1 MTKSIIKPLMLVCFM
16 ILSVAARATADNIV
30 NIGTVK
36 GKPGDIVEL
45 QFGLQNSD
53 DVSSIQISIPL
64 DPRLELVDDSGI
76 GTDRTSMH
84 RVTVGV
90 KDGKL
95 NIFVYSMSMGN
106 IATGSGTIAKLK
118 LKLGNEPS
126 DITLHADKV
135 VLTDSNGATIKDV
148 AYTDGNA
155 SILCAKAEYST
166 MAIDYGRVPIRSSYQ
181 KSVKVNNVG
190 NVPLVISG
198 LKFSAAEF
206 SCDETFPIEIA
217 ASDCRE
223 IILTYAPVKRGGI
236 TEEVKFINNSVYK
249 LNTVKLEALP
259 FAVNEL
265 HVENAVGVADSVIT
279 VSLRMN
285 NMDHIT
291 GFQFDFNMPQQ
302 LEYIDGS
309 FILTSRKADH
319 QLTVSMKDRTLR
331 ALAFSLTDSPFL
343 ENDGIIATFKIRL
356 NGRYGTTLEA
366 QKAVLTAN
374 IGGKETDVMS
384 DKYSGYIDIQSPSM
398 DVTGN
403 IDLGRTPI
411 TQDAKASFRIKNNG
425 SAPLRVERIVSSSRH
440 LIVSNKLPI
449 VIDSWSGVDVDVI
462 FNDVEE
468 RDYNELLQLYTN
480 DPDLRLHNIKV
491 IGNRYSPNGITL
503 SGTDVEPGDTIK
515 LQIALSNNDVVSGLQ
530 FDLNYDADSFESLD
544 KYELSDR
551 AKGFSVTKRNI
562 KEGKMRY
569 FCYSL
574 DGNEIAKG
582 DGNVMTLMF
591 AIKDST
597 PYGEY
602 EFNVDDILLSTQ
614 GLVDKNSD
622 GGNSVT
628 INFVKPVRTV
638 SITALENGTVTGA
651 GTYDLGAEAILTA
664 IANEGYS
671 FVSWSDGNIDNP
683 RVIIVNDN
691 IELSVKFSPNSYILK
706 YMVDGVEYKSLTLEY
721 GVTIIPEAEPTKEG
735 YTFSGWSEI
744 PKTMPAHDVVVEG
757 SFTINVHKV
766 TWVIDGEIIAETEVK
781 FGEVIVEP
789 EVPAKDGYVFDGWD
803 NIPETMPD
811 HDITINGHYE
821 PVSTIERVLNGNR
834 SFEAYTL
841 QGVLVGKNM
850 TLQEIDNL
858 PKGIYII
865 DGNKY
870 VKK

>member
-30 NIGTVK
+30 NIGTVE

-148 AYTDGNA
+148 ASTDGNA

-217 ASDCRE
+217 AGDCRE

>member
-1 MTKSIIKPLMLVCFM
+1 MTKNIIKPLMLVCFM

-30 NIGTVK
+30 NIGTVE

-84 RVTVGV
+84 SVTAGV

-106 IATGSGTIAKLK
+106 IATGSGAIAKLK

-148 AYTDGNA
+148 ASTDGNA

-166 MAIDYGRVPIRSSYQ
+166 MTIDYGRVPIRSRYQ

-217 ASDCRE
+217 AGDCRE

-285 NMDHIT
+285 NMDPIT

-319 QLTVSMKDRTLR
+319 QLTVSVKDRTLR

-398 DVTGN
+398 DVTEN

-411 TQDAKASFRIKNNG
+411 TQDAKASFRINNNG
-425 SAPLRVERIVSSSRH
+425 SAPLRIERIVSSSRH

-449 VIDSWSGVDVDVI
+449 VVDSWSGVDVDVI

>member
-1 MTKSIIKPLMLVCFM
+1 MTKSIIKPLMFVCFM

-30 NIGTVK
+30 NIGTVE

-148 AYTDGNA
+148 ASTDGNA

-217 ASDCRE
+217 AGDCRE

-403 IDLGRTPI
+403 IDFGRTPI

-480 DPDLRLHNIKV
+480 DPGLRLHNIKV

-602 EFNVDDILLSTQ
+602 EFNVDDILLSTP

-622 GGNSVT
+622 AGNSVT

-651 GTYDLGAEAILTA
+651 GTYDLGAEATLTA

-744 PKTMPAHDVVVEG
+744 PKTMPAYDVVVEG

-789 EVPAKDGYVFDGWD
+789 EVPVKDGYVFDGWD
-803 NIPETMPD
+803 DIPETMPD

-821 PVSTIERVLNGNR
+821 PVSTIGRVMSGNR
-834 SFEAYTL
+834 SVEAYTL
-841 QGVLVGKNM
+841 QGVLIGKNM
-850 TLQEIDNL
+850 TLQEIDKL

>member
-1 MTKSIIKPLMLVCFM
+1 MTKSIIKPLMLVCFI

-30 NIGTVK
+30 NIGTVE

-84 RVTVGV
+84 SVTAGV

-106 IATGSGTIAKLK
+106 IATGSGAIAKLK

-148 AYTDGNA
+148 ASTDGNA

-166 MAIDYGRVPIRSSYQ
+166 MAIDYGRVPIRSRYQ

-217 ASDCRE
+217 AGDCRE

-285 NMDHIT
+285 NMDPIT

-398 DVTGN
+398 DVTEN

-411 TQDAKASFRIKNNG
+411 TQDAKASFRINNNG
-425 SAPLRVERIVSSSRH
+425 SAPLRIERIVSSSRH

-449 VIDSWSGVDVDVI
+449 VVDSWSGVDVDVI

-480 DPDLRLHNIKV
+480 DPGLRLHNIKV

-515 LQIALSNNDVVSGLQ
+515 LQVALSNNDVVNGLQ
-530 FDLNYDADSFESLD
+530 FDLNYDSDSFESLD

-551 AKGFSVTKRNI
+551 AKGFSVTTRNI
-562 KEGKMRY
+562 KKGKMRY

-602 EFNVDDILLSTQ
+602 EFNVDDILLSTP

-622 GGNSVT
+622 AGNSVT

-638 SITALENGTVTGA
+638 SITALENGTVTGT
-651 GTYDLGAEAILTA
+651 GTYDLGAEATLTA

-691 IELSVKFSPNSYILK
+691 IVLSVKFSPNSYILK
-706 YMVDGVEYKSLTLEY
+706 YMVDGDEYKSLTLEY

-735 YTFSGWSEI
+735 YTFGGWSEI

-781 FGEVIVEP
+781 YGEVIVGP

-803 NIPETMPD
+803 DVPETMPD

-821 PVSTIERVLNGNR
+821 PVSTIERVMSGNR
-834 SFEAYTL
+834 SVEAYTL

-850 TLQEIDNL
+850 TLQEIDKL